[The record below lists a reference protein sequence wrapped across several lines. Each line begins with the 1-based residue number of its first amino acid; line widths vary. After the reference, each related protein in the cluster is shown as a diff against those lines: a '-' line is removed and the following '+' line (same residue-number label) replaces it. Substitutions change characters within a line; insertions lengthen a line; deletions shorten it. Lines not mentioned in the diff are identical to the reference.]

1 MQRVCIKVFLEF
13 FRTGDDDGGLP
24 PINAI
29 VCDTGAVNIFFF
41 FFFTLMS
48 ASCVYARFSSFSSSR
63 IYFLFF
69 VVFFDIVVVVRDYY
83 AGVRPKVERAM
94 RKQKPKQNSPKT
106 KKFLALLIICHKQH
120 NYRER
125 IQT

>member
-13 FRTGDDDGGLP
+13 FRTGDDDAGLP

-41 FFFTLMS
+41 FFFFDS

-69 VVFFDIVVVVRDYY
+69 VVFFDIVVVVVRDYY

-106 KKFLALLIICHKQH
+106 KKFLLF
-120 NYRER
+120 
-125 IQT
+125 